1 MAEAQA
7 GQGLFTME
15 IITPEG
21 VVVEDDVEG
30 VVLSSP
36 EGSFGILRGHAP
48 FIGGLST
55 GVLKYRKNGEL
66 HWVATDNGVFEMG
79 GNRLRIL
86 ADSAEQGM
94 DINVLRAREAYNRAM
109 QRLEQKH
116 DVDHLRAELALKRSL
131 ARLRAAEEA
140 GKRDA

>member
-1 MAEAQA
+1 
-7 GQGLFTME
+7 
-15 IITPEG
+15 
-21 VVVEDDVEG
+21 
-30 VVLSSP
+30 
-36 EGSFGILRGHAP
+36 
-48 FIGGLST
+48 
-55 GVLKYRKNGEL
+55 
-66 HWVATDNGVFEMG
+66 MG

-86 ADSAEQGM
+86 ADSAEQGK

-131 ARLRAAEEA
+131 ARLSAASAE